1 MEGLYRD
8 GVSRGFGEG
17 MHVEVFFVRG
27 IRGFLGHKAYKRE
40 DVRDSEKLLGF
51 QKGCR
56 VLSCLL

>member
-17 MHVEVFFVRG
+17 THVEVLFVRG
-27 IRGFLGHKAYKRE
+27 VRGFLGHEACKRE
-40 DVRDSEKLLGF
+40 DVRDGEKLLGF

-56 VLSCLL
+56 VLSYLL